1 MRRLITSIAIILA
14 LATPVLA
21 GGGADLPGHP
31 LIDARKGKQESRAA
45 VIVPASGA
53 TVVTGYQSL
62 AGDGND
68 DVYTVKYMADGS
80 VVWRAVYDAAGG
92 SDQGM
97 AVTIDK
103 SGDAIVA
110 ASVMNAGNYDIYV
123 VRYRDNGTNTPT
135 VVWSRTWS
143 GTAGRADIP
152 QSMGYDPV
160 NDRIYVAGYTNNGS
174 NDDYLLLAFDNT
186 VTGDNPPVW
195 AKTYDAAGT
204 DRAYAVA
211 VSPDGNSI
219 ALTGESSNGTDLDL
233 LTVLWDAAGNQLR
246 VWPKSSAGS
255 YNDRGTALAF
265 TSAGNVVATGYLTN
279 GRGDDLYTAELAPGS
294 ATPLWEAV
302 YDAGFDDQPAAV
314 IVDPAGDVYVAAT
327 AGVLPAFSKLFV
339 VKYHKNGTTVP
350 DTVWSSTY
358 DAGSVNASGA
368 SALAVDP
375 AGGVFVAGW
384 RDYAGV
390 KKVVTAKFSRKNGRF
405 LWDREWSG
413 VTGNSSRPVGIGLAG
428 QGVVTAVWTD
438 RTQPLDGGT
447 QAATGGSKTS
457 LQNVAKSWIADQW
470 AGYTLYMASSQNKDI
485 FRRIQGNDATT
496 ITLAASQALPYAV
509 ASGDLYYL
517 YDKDD
522 IDYGVLR
529 QDKGSLD
536 PPTGLATQVLSNTS
550 VRLSF
555 LDNTETETGFKVDIK
570 IGENGVWSQD
580 AYTIPTPDQAGT
592 GVVTF
597 DVTGLLPDTNYYFRV
612 KAYDG
617 SGNGDLSGEVNAF
630 TRIATFASP
639 ALTYIYADPA
649 GGDDQANAVACFGGG
664 SVVVTGT
671 IHADQNGSGNPS
683 KDYYT
688 VKLHRNT
695 FSVLWQDRRD
705 GGYDEDDDA
714 VAVAVDQNLETV
726 MTGTSSQSVAG
737 AGNIPSVWTHKYLF
751 SPTLDGTLEA
761 TPAWTDQ
768 LNGAGRLSDHADAV
782 AVQGV
787 APYAV
792 AVAGHGN
799 ADLSNIDFYVRKLT
813 ATGTVVFTAQNHLGG
828 NEYPAA
834 VSMDAAGNVF
844 VAGRVDLAGN
854 NDWFVAKL
862 DGITGAVLWSDTYG
876 GSGDDR
882 ALSLTID
889 AADDVYVAGYVTDV
903 PTGFTNLAVIKYWGG
918 ATGAADRRW
927 IRTYPAG
934 TTAGNSAA
942 RKISYDSFDNEIV
955 VSGEVYRGANDR
967 DLALLRYDTA
977 GTLLW
982 ERELSRPG
990 TDEVLTG
997 LSLDP
1002 SGYIYISGD
1011 TGASPNTDIVAAIY
1025 TSDGDYVKSFLYN
1038 GTAGKDDHAAAIAA
1052 NKFGE
1057 GFVAGY
1063 TTSDAGDRNFLA
1075 LKIVNDLVIM
1085 PSSLLA
1091 VAEADSSMVDLS
1103 WTNVTA
1109 GTTPY
1114 LKRSIQGS
1122 GSWVDP
1128 PGTINGKL
1136 SADAAFFVDTG
1147 LTPSTPYCW
1156 RLYAELNSVTTRYT
1170 EFCATTALAKPAAPD
1185 VTNPS
1190 PATTSSLHISWPN
1203 IAGNTGYLLERKAG
1217 AGGTYAAVATLAANT
1232 YAYDDTGL
1240 SRATTYYYRLSVQ
1253 SSAGWSLP
1261 SADSAPAYT
1270 APNPVTGWWSYGA
1283 PNANQIDLSWVY
1295 YTSGDANGYRVERK
1309 TGAGGTWSTVGYPA
1323 SYSFNDSGLTPNTTY
1338 YYRVYARYNGV
1349 ENPAAGPEQS
1359 VTTPLGPPTLQSA
1372 SALTSTTFT
1381 ATWTQ
1386 VPGNTGYDLVGKS
1399 CTASASIASIL
1410 ANPSTYCWGTIY
1422 TATMAADVVSG
1433 TGGGTLAP
1441 YYRGWYVSARTKSG
1455 GTTSVDSNGI
1465 VVFPPLAI
1473 TLSNIDIPASNQ
1485 LRPVWTD
1492 TYEDNFDVQRRPP
1505 SGAWTTVATG
1515 LTANTLSWIDTAVT
1529 DGTQYCYRIRAY
1541 TAAGGPAEAWSN
1553 ELCQTAQAPPAKPS
1567 LSLSAPSATT
1577 IKLDWNNTNFPTSMN
1592 FDVYLS
1598 GYQYNAGGLP
1608 ETYPGYWAGWG
1619 LQTTVTCATATCSY
1633 TYSAGRGPG
1642 IKAFVRTSF
1651 YGTIIDSQTVS
1662 PADGYVQTMPT
1673 PPPIV
1678 STASTDSSL
1687 TVTWGRIDQ
1696 AYSYNIYYK
1705 KAADGAWSGPL
1716 SSPHSWG
1723 PPPYTI
1729 TGLTPGTQYQVK
1741 VESVGKTIESNDAVI
1756 KTVWTLTGSPTIT
1769 GISGVTATQATVSW
1783 TLSTGAT
1790 AYKLERSTDNANW
1803 TLVTNQNVSSYPD
1816 GGLAAGTTYWYRVKA
1831 VNAGGDSTPSVS
1843 VSTTTTPATAG
1854 VPLLITRSDSR
1865 ITVGIRLV
1873 KGATGYKI
1881 YRKDGGS
1888 GSNQNLAATINVPYA
1903 EWFCGS
1909 DISTIACTSPVA
1921 KIFDYDDSANLTANT
1936 TYCYSVVSFNSSGEA
1951 AMGPEYCGGTSP
1963 YGPAVLNAV
1972 PLSPYKVQFAITPG
1986 SGTAPTGYQLEFK
1999 QGDNWG
2005 VVARIPYGTN
2015 SYTLSGVLG
2024 AGGSGIFRVRPYKL
2038 LADDFSF
2045 GINPAIWSQRVIMKD
2060 ASNLTVLDAQTPP
2073 LDFTTS
2079 NGNSSIV
2086 AANGV
2091 VTLSESS
2098 SGNGAANSWNSM
2110 RLFLAD
2116 VTPLLGDFDFST
2128 KLSLPA
2134 GEVTGNQYHVYA
2146 RLQFNMPA
2154 TAGNS
2159 ARSNFFYIGRY
2170 GSTANGYEIC
2180 WTLDGVGYCNGANAD
2195 NTSGGLRI
2203 TRIGRTVTGW
2213 VANSAGNGWQPFQS
2227 NSEFQAAPGYYGMIS
2242 QSLARSEAM
2251 ALVTELDDTVLI
2263 GGITSP
2269 SNEVT
2274 VTMPDYVNG
2283 QNSCP

>member
-1 MRRLITSIAIILA
+1 MRRLITSIAILLA

-21 GGGADLPGHP
+21 GGGADLTGHP
-31 LIDARKGKQESRAA
+31 LMDSRKGKQEARAA
-45 VIVPASGA
+45 AIVPTSGA

-68 DVYTVKYMADGS
+68 DVYTVKYAADGS
-80 VVWRAVYDAAGG
+80 VVWRAVYDIAGG
-92 SDQGM
+92 SDQGV

-110 ASVMNAGNYDIYV
+110 ASVMNAGNYDVYV

-152 QSMGYDPV
+152 QAVVYDPV
-160 NDRIYVAGYTNNGS
+160 IDRVYVAGYANNGS
-174 NDDYLLLAFDNT
+174 NDDCLLLAFDNT
-186 VTGDNPPVW
+186 VTGDNPPLW
-195 AKTYDAAGT
+195 TKTYDAGGT
-204 DRAYAVA
+204 DLAYAVA
-211 VSPDGNSI
+211 VSSDGNGI

-233 LTVLWDAAGNQLR
+233 VTLLWDAAGNQLR
-246 VWPKSSAGS
+246 VWPKSGAGS

-265 TSAGNVVATGYLTN
+265 TPAGNVAVTGYLTN

-294 ATPLWEAV
+294 ATPVWESI

-314 IVDPAGDVYVAAT
+314 TVDPAGDVYVAAT

-339 VKYHKNGTTVP
+339 VKYHKNGTAVP

-358 DAGSVNASGA
+358 DAGSINASGA

-384 RDYAGV
+384 RDYVGV
-390 KKVVTAKFSRKNGRF
+390 KKVVTAKFSRKNGRL

-413 VTGNSSRPVGIGLAG
+413 VIGNSSRPVGISLAG

-457 LQNVAKSWIADQW
+457 LQNGNKSWTADQW
-470 AGYTLYMASSQNKDI
+470 AGYTLYMVSSQNKDI

-496 ITLAASQALPYAV
+496 ITLAASQALPYVV

-517 YDKDD
+517 YDQDD
-522 IDYGVLR
+522 IDYVVLR
-529 QDKGSLD
+529 QDKGVLD

-550 VRLSF
+550 VQLSF

-570 IGENGVWSQD
+570 IGENGAWSQD
-580 AYTIPTPDQAGT
+580 AYTIPTPDQAGS
-592 GVVTF
+592 GVVNF
-597 DVTGLLPDTNYYFRV
+597 DVTGLLPDTDYYFRV

-617 SGNGDLSGEVNAF
+617 SGNGDLSGEANAL
-630 TRIATFASP
+630 TRVATYASP
-639 ALTYIYADPA
+639 ALTYVYADPT
-649 GGDDQANAVACFGGG
+649 GGDDQAIDAACFSGG
-664 SVVVTGT
+664 SVVFTGT
-671 IHADQNGSGNPS
+671 IQADQNLMGNPS

-688 VKLHRNT
+688 VKLQRST
-695 FSVLWQDRRD
+695 FATLWQDRRD

-714 VAVAVDQNLETV
+714 VAVAVDQNLEAV
-726 MTGTSSQSVAG
+726 MTGTSSQSVPG
-737 AGNIPSVWTHKYLF
+737 AGNIPSVWTHKYPF
-751 SPTLDGTLEA
+751 SPTIDGVLEA

-782 AVQGV
+782 AVQGG

-799 ADLSNIDFYVRKLT
+799 ADLSNIDFYVRKLS

-834 VSMDAAGNVF
+834 VSLDAAGSVL

-854 NDWFVAKL
+854 SDWFVAKL
-862 DGITGAVLWSDTYG
+862 DGVTGAVLWSDTYG
-876 GSGDDR
+876 GSGNDR
-882 ALSLTID
+882 ALSLAID
-889 AADDVYVAGYVTDV
+889 AAGDVYVAGYVTDV
-903 PTGFTNLAVIKYWGG
+903 PTGFTNMVVIKYLGG

-927 IRTYPAG
+927 VRTYPGG
-934 TTAGNSAA
+934 TAAGNSAA
-942 RKISYDSFDNEIV
+942 RKIAYDSFDNEIV
-955 VSGEVYRGANDR
+955 VAGEAYRGANDR

-982 ERELSRPG
+982 ERELGRPG

-1002 SGYIYISGD
+1002 SGYIYLAGD
-1011 TGASPNTDIVAAIY
+1011 TGASPDTDVVAAIY
-1025 TSDGDYVKSFLYN
+1025 TSAGDYVKSFLYN
-1038 GTAGKDDHAAAIAA
+1038 GTAGKEDHAATIAA

-1063 TTSDAGDRNFLA
+1063 TTSNAGDRNFLA

-1091 VAEADSSMVDLS
+1091 VAEADSSRVDLS

-1128 PGTINGKL
+1128 LGTINGKL
-1136 SADAAFFVDTG
+1136 SVDAASFVDTG
-1147 LTPSTPYCW
+1147 LVANTSYCW
-1156 RLYAELNSVTTRYT
+1156 RLYADLNSVTTRYN
-1170 EFCATTALAKPAAPD
+1170 EFCATTTLAKPAAPAA
-1185 VTNPS
+1185 TNPS

-1232 YAYDDTGL
+1232 TSYDDTGL
-1240 SRATTYYYRLSVQ
+1240 ARATTYYYRLSVQ

-1295 YTSGDANGYRVERK
+1295 YISFDANGYRVERK

-1323 SYSFNDSGLTPNTTY
+1323 SYSFSDTGLTPNTTY

-1381 ATWTQ
+1381 ATWSQ

-1422 TATMAADVVSG
+1422 TATMAADAVSG
-1433 TGGGTLAP
+1433 TGGGTLVP

-1465 VVFPPLAI
+1465 VVFPPLAVSL
-1473 TLSNIDIPASNQ
+1473 TNIDIPASNQ

-1505 SGAWTTVATG
+1505 AGAWTTVATG
-1515 LTANTLSWIDTAVT
+1515 LAANTLSWIDTAVT

-1567 LSLSAPSATT
+1567 LSLSTPTATT
-1577 IKLDWNNTNFPTSMN
+1577 IKLDWDNTNFPTSMN

-1598 GYQYNAGGLP
+1598 GYQYSSGGLP

-1651 YGTIIDSQTVS
+1651 YGTTIDSLTVS
-1662 PADGYVQTMPT
+1662 PADGYVQTMPS
-1673 PPPIV
+1673 PPGTT
-1678 STASTDSSL
+1678 STTSSDSSV
-1687 TVTWGRIDQ
+1687 TVSWSRIDQ

-1716 SSPHSWG
+1716 SSPHSWS

-1756 KTVWTLTGSPTIT
+1756 KTVWTLSSAPTIT

-1783 TLSTGAT
+1783 SPSASAT
-1790 AYKLERSTDNANW
+1790 TYKLERSTDNASW
-1803 TLVTNQNVSSYPD
+1803 TLVTNQNVLSYSDSS
-1816 GGLAAGTTYWYRVKA
+1816 LIAGTTYWYRIKA
-1831 VNAGGDSTPSVS
+1831 VNAGGDSVPSVA
-1843 VSTTTTPATAG
+1843 VQTSTLPP
-1854 VPLLITRSDSR
+1854 VPGNVRPHAWSSTQINLSWPMT
-1865 ITVGIRLV
+1865 
-1873 KGATGYKI
+1873 KGALSYKI
-1881 YRKDGGS
+1881 YRKDGGPGAS
-1888 GSNQNLAATINVPYA
+1888 QGLVATINSVYA
-1903 EWFCGS
+1903 EDYCGS
-1909 DISTIACTSPVA
+1909 AYPTLDCSSPVGKSISWSDTGLTMGA
-1921 KIFDYDDSANLTANT
+1921 TYCYALVAFNGSGDSPMGPENCLKTNALGPPSLSVTIPNPFTSRLDWTPGPALEQIDGYEVESDQGNGFKVIATVGSSVLSFVDKTEVAPGKTISYRVRPFKRWLYDFESGIDPIWVQEGAHRHGAADKEVFTTVPLNVTDVDGTVSITPKNGKVEMVATTPGGQANGTYNYVLLKHTTPAMLNNDFDASYDFEIPDGIVHSSYFHVYTRLQIYTPNTEAGRNDLFFERSLNNWATDNDYFTRVWINNANT
-1936 TYCYSVVSFNSSGEA
+1936 TLA
-1951 AMGPEYCGGTSP
+1951 AVNQDPVGRLRVRRVGGTASMYVWKDGMWYP
-1963 YGPAVLNAV
+1963 
-1972 PLSPYKVQFAITPG
+1972 F
-1986 SGTAPTGYQLEFK
+1986 
-1999 QGDNWG
+1999 
-2005 VVARIPYGTN
+2005 
-2015 SYTLSGVLG
+2015 YTKSGVFPG
-2024 AGGSGIFRVRPYKL
+2024 PVSDIY
-2038 LADDFSF
+2038 
-2045 GINPAIWSQRVIMKD
+2045 IWSFANRVEAVTMKVLVD
-2060 ASNLTVLDAQTPP
+2060 NVNLVDLGSYSND
-2073 LDFTTS
+2073 
-2079 NGNSSIV
+2079 
-2086 AANGV
+2086 
-2091 VTLSESS
+2091 
-2098 SGNGAANSWNSM
+2098 
-2110 RLFLAD
+2110 
-2116 VTPLLGDFDFST
+2116 
-2128 KLSLPA
+2128 
-2134 GEVTGNQYHVYA
+2134 
-2146 RLQFNMPA
+2146 
-2154 TAGNS
+2154 
-2159 ARSNFFYIGRY
+2159 
-2170 GSTANGYEIC
+2170 
-2180 WTLDGVGYCNGANAD
+2180 
-2195 NTSGGLRI
+2195 I
-2203 TRIGRTVTGW
+2203 TI
-2213 VANSAGNGWQPFQS
+2213 
-2227 NSEFQAAPGYYGMIS
+2227 
-2242 QSLARSEAM
+2242 
-2251 ALVTELDDTVLI
+2251 
-2263 GGITSP
+2263 
-2269 SNEVT
+2269 
-2274 VTMPDYVNG
+2274 TMPDYVNG
-2283 QNSCP
+2283 QSSCP